1 MRAGISRTTARKI
14 RVIFFCT
21 VWREIQMSQTRKS
34 TEIRKKEIIEAVR
47 KLIFKKGSEHV
58 TVNNIAKEVKI
69 SEAAIYRHFHNK
81 KEILSFL
88 ASHITESLIND
99 IDSAEQS
106 DLSYPDNIG
115 EILRNHLS
123 KIEQKRGVSFQ
134 VIAEIISFGDRKL
147 NKQVYDGIQNYLLRF
162 KELLDKGI
170 KAGLIREDIDPEA
183 TALLLF
189 GMIQGLV
196 NTWALSNY
204 SFDLTERYDALWNV
218 FHKMV
223 IRN

>member
-1 MRAGISRTTARKI
+1 MPQA
-14 RVIFFCT
+14 
-21 VWREIQMSQTRKS
+21 RKS
-34 TEIRKKEIIEAVR
+34 TEIRKREIIEAAR
-47 KLIFKKGSEHV
+47 KLIYKKGSEHV

-69 SEAAIYRHFHNK
+69 SEAAIYRHFRNK

-88 ASHITESLIND
+88 ASHITESLMQD
-99 IDSAEQS
+99 IDSAACS

-115 EILRNHLS
+115 LIFRSHLS

-147 NKQVYDGIQNYLLRF
+147 NKQVYDNIQNYLHSLGG
-162 KELLDKGI
+162 LLDNGI
-170 KAGLIREDIDPEA
+170 KAGAIREDIDSEA

-189 GMIQGLV
+189 GMLQGLV

-204 SFDLTERYDALWNV
+204 SFDLTEKYDTLWNV
-218 FHKMV
+218 FRRMV
-223 IRN
+223 IRH

>member
-1 MRAGISRTTARKI
+1 MPRA
-14 RVIFFCT
+14 
-21 VWREIQMSQTRKS
+21 RKS
-34 TEIRKKEIIEAVR
+34 TEIRKREIIEAAR
-47 KLIFKKGSEHV
+47 KLIYKKGSEHV

-69 SEAAIYRHFHNK
+69 SEAAIYRHFRNK

-88 ASHITESLIND
+88 ATHVTESLMQD
-99 IDSAEQS
+99 IDTAARS

-115 EILRNHLS
+115 EILRSHLS

-147 NKQVYDGIQNYLLRF
+147 NKQVYDSILNYLQRF
-162 KELLDKGI
+162 SGLLDNGI
-170 KAGLIREDIDPEA
+170 KAGVIREDIDPEA

-204 SFDLTERYDALWNV
+204 SFDLTERYDALWKV
-218 FHKMV
+218 FRRML
-223 IRN
+223 IRR

>member
-1 MRAGISRTTARKI
+1 MPNA
-14 RVIFFCT
+14 
-21 VWREIQMSQTRKS
+21 RKS
-34 TEIRKKEIIEAVR
+34 TEIRKREIIEAAR

-58 TVNNIAKEVKI
+58 TVNNIAKVVKI
-69 SEAAIYRHFHNK
+69 SEAAIYRHFRNK

-88 ASHITESLIND
+88 ASHITESLIHD
-99 IDSAEQS
+99 IDSAEKS
-106 DLSYPDNIG
+106 PLSYPDNIG
-115 EILRNHLS
+115 GILRSHLS

-147 NKQVYDGIQNYLLRF
+147 NKQVYDGIQNYLQRF
-162 KELLDKGI
+162 RELLNKGI
-170 KAGLIREDIDPEA
+170 MGGLIREDIDPEA

-204 SFDLTERYDALWNV
+204 SFDLTERYDTLWNV
-218 FHKMV
+218 FRQMV
-223 IRN
+223 IKE

>member
-1 MRAGISRTTARKI
+1 MPRA
-14 RVIFFCT
+14 
-21 VWREIQMSQTRKS
+21 RKS
-34 TEIRKKEIIEAVR
+34 TEIRKREIIEAAR
-47 KLIFKKGSEHV
+47 KLIYKKGSEHV

-88 ASHITESLIND
+88 ASHITESLMQD
-99 IDSAEQS
+99 IDSACS

-115 EILRNHLS
+115 GILRSHLS

-134 VIAEIISFGDRKL
+134 VIAEIISFGDKKL
-147 NKQVYDGIQNYLLRF
+147 NKQVYDSIQNYLQRF
-162 KELLDKGI
+162 SGLLDNGI
-170 KAGLIREDIDPEA
+170 KAGAIREDIDPEA

-204 SFDLTERYDALWNV
+204 SFDLTERYDALWKV
-218 FHKMV
+218 FRRMV
-223 IRN
+223 IRH

>member
-1 MRAGISRTTARKI
+1 MPRA
-14 RVIFFCT
+14 
-21 VWREIQMSQTRKS
+21 RKS
-34 TEIRKKEIIEAVR
+34 TEIRKREIIEAAR
-47 KLIFKKGSEHV
+47 KLIYKKGSEHV
-58 TVNNIAKEVKI
+58 TVKNIAKEVKI
-69 SEAAIYRHFHNK
+69 SEAAIYRHFSNK

-88 ASHITESLIND
+88 AGHITESLLQD
-99 IDSAEQS
+99 IDSAEQN

-115 EILRNHLS
+115 GILRSHLS

-147 NKQVYDGIQNYLLRF
+147 NKQVYDNIQKYLQRF
-162 KELLDKGI
+162 SRLMDNGI
-170 KAGLIREDIDPEA
+170 KAGVIREDIDSEA

-204 SFDLTERYDALWNV
+204 SFDLTERFDAIWNV
-218 FHKMV
+218 FRRMV
-223 IRN
+223 VRH

>member
-1 MRAGISRTTARKI
+1 MP
-14 RVIFFCT
+14 
-21 VWREIQMSQTRKS
+21 QTRKS
-34 TEIRKKEIIEAVR
+34 TEIRKKEIIEAAR
-47 KLIFKKGSEHV
+47 KLIYKRGSEHV

-69 SEAAIYRHFHNK
+69 SEAAIYRHFRNK

-88 ASHITESLIND
+88 ASHITESLIHD

-106 DLSYPDNIG
+106 ALLSPDNFG
-115 EILRNHLS
+115 GILRNHLS

-147 NKQVYDGIQNYLLRF
+147 NKQVYDGIQNYLQRF
-162 KELLDKGI
+162 RGLLENGI
-170 KAGLIREDIDPEA
+170 KAGLIRKDIDPEA

-204 SFDLTERYDALWNV
+204 SFDLTERYDGLWKV
-218 FHKMV
+218 FRQMV

>member
-1 MRAGISRTTARKI
+1 MP
-14 RVIFFCT
+14 
-21 VWREIQMSQTRKS
+21 RERKS
-34 TEIRKKEIIEAVR
+34 TEIRKREIIEAAR
-47 KLIFKKGSEHV
+47 KLIYKKGSEHV

-88 ASHITESLIND
+88 ATHVTESLMQD
-99 IDSAEQS
+99 IDMAARS
-106 DLSYPDNIG
+106 DLSSPDNIG
-115 EILRNHLS
+115 GILRSHLS

-147 NKQVYDGIQNYLLRF
+147 NKQVYDNIQNYLLRLSR
-162 KELLDKGI
+162 LLDNGI
-170 KAGLIREDIDPEA
+170 KAGVIREDIDPEA

-204 SFDLTERYDALWNV
+204 SFDLTERYDAVWKV
-218 FHKMV
+218 FRRMV
-223 IRN
+223 IRR

>member
-1 MRAGISRTTARKI
+1 MPRA
-14 RVIFFCT
+14 
-21 VWREIQMSQTRKS
+21 RKS
-34 TEIRKKEIIEAVR
+34 TEIRKREIIEAAR
-47 KLIFKKGSEHV
+47 KLIYKKGSEHV
-58 TVNNIAKEVKI
+58 TVKNIAKEVKI
-69 SEAAIYRHFHNK
+69 SEAAIYRHFRNK

-88 ASHITESLIND
+88 AGHITESLLQD
-99 IDSAEQS
+99 IDSAEQN

-115 EILRNHLS
+115 GILRSHLS

-147 NKQVYDGIQNYLLRF
+147 NKQVYDNIQKYLQRF
-162 KELLDKGI
+162 SGLMDNGI
-170 KAGLIREDIDPEA
+170 KAGVIREDIDSAA

-204 SFDLTERYDALWNV
+204 SFDLTERFDAIWNV
-218 FHKMV
+218 FRRMV
-223 IRN
+223 VRH

>member
-1 MRAGISRTTARKI
+1 MPRA
-14 RVIFFCT
+14 
-21 VWREIQMSQTRKS
+21 RKS
-34 TEIRKKEIIEAVR
+34 TEIRKREIIEAAR
-47 KLIFKKGSEHV
+47 KLIYKKGSEHV
-58 TVNNIAKEVKI
+58 TVKNIAKEVKI
-69 SEAAIYRHFHNK
+69 SEAAIYRHFSNK

-88 ASHITESLIND
+88 AGHITESLLQD
-99 IDSAEQS
+99 IDSAEQN

-115 EILRNHLS
+115 GILRSHLS

-147 NKQVYDGIQNYLLRF
+147 NKQVYDNIQKYLQRF
-162 KELLDKGI
+162 SGLMDNGI
-170 KAGLIREDIDPEA
+170 KAGVIREDIDSAA

-204 SFDLTERYDALWNV
+204 SFDLTERFDAIWNV
-218 FHKMV
+218 FRRMV
-223 IRN
+223 VRH